1 MPGISKIGA
10 AASDPGSLIGK
21 IAIGKIAIGKIA
33 IGKNSRRFVI
43 RKPLRVG
50 GMGQDLQA

>member
-10 AASDPGSLIGK
+10 AASDPGSL
-21 IAIGKIAIGKIA
+21 IGKIAIGKIA

-50 GMGQDLQA
+50 GMGQDLQG